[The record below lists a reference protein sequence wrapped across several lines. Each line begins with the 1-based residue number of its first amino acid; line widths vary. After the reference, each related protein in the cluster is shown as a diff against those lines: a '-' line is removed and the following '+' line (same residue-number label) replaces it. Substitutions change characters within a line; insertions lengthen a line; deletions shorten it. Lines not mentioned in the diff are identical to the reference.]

1 MKYRAGFCQFEPE
14 FLAKEKNIDKIV
26 SMITNAKADL
36 LVFPEFATS
45 GYSFAHISE
54 VQQVAEPFQKG
65 LTSIVLKKAAWENN
79 CSIVIG
85 FPESD
90 NDKFYNSSMLINP
103 DGSLY
108 LYRKTHLFY
117 DERKYFSPGDTGFK
131 VFPAKHDVKIGM
143 MICFDWIFPES
154 ARSLMLNGA
163 QIIAHP
169 ANLVLPWCQQAMLT
183 RSLENRVFTITAN
196 RTGYEKNHDVS
207 NNFTGLSQITNTK
220 GERLLQAD
228 QDKEFT
234 GIIELETEDADDK
247 SITPSNHLITDRR
260 EDYYHS

>member
-1 MKYRAGFCQFEPE
+1 MKYRAGFCQFQPE
-14 FLAKEKNIDKIV
+14 FLAKEKNIEKIV
-26 SMITNAKADL
+26 SMVNNAKADL
-36 LVFPEFATS
+36 LVFPELATS

-65 LTSIVLKKAAWENN
+65 LTSIVLKKAAWENK

-85 FPESD
+85 FAESD
-90 NDKFYNSSMLINP
+90 NDKLYNSSMLINP
-103 DGSLY
+103 DGSSY

-117 DERKYFSPGDTGFK
+117 DEKKFFSPGDIGFK
-131 VFPAKHDVKIGM
+131 VYPAKHGVKIGM

-154 ARSLMLNGA
+154 ARTLMLNGA

-196 RTGYEKNHDVS
+196 RTGYEKNHEIS
-207 NNFTGLSQITNTK
+207 NDFTGLSQITNTI

-228 QDKEFT
+228 QTKELT
-234 GIIELETEDADDK
+234 GIIEIETEDADNK
-247 SITPSNHLITDRR
+247 SITEFNNLISDRR
-260 EDYYHS
+260 EEFYHS